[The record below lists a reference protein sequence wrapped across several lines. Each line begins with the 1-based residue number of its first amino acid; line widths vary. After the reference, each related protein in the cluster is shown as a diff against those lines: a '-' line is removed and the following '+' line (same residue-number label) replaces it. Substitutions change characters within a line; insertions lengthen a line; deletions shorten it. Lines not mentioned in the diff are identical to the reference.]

1 MPTSPTPS
9 AMASGV
15 DLDVEN
21 ADYISKIL
29 TSDIFATKIGKQTLK
44 VIYGYVKNNRD
55 WLLVNLGQLEVVE
68 KESMQ
73 LMGQNLEE
81 PPMNLLH
88 QMFHIG
94 SQPFDALLTDNVRVD
109 YNYWLQTA
117 LGVTPERVW
126 LQVSKRFEFQSEAKL
141 NLHDTAM
148 VAFISKNLKGDSEG

>member
-1 MPTSPTPS
+1 
-9 AMASGV
+9 MASGV

-29 TSDIFATKIGKQTLK
+29 TSDIFATKIGKQALK

-68 KESMQ
+68 KESRQ

-126 LQVSKRFEFQSEAKL
+126 LQVSKRFEFQSETKL